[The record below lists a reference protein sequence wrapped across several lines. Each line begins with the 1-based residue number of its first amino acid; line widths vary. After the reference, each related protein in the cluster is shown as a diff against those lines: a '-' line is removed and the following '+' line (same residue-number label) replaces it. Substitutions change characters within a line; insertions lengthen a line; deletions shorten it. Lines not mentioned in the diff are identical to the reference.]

1 MIDMSAVCDCTCDE
15 VIHPNGGFT
24 IVWLTLKTL
33 VFPVIVITLLWFIWR
48 ISHLDRKPNVLE
60 QYEQ

>member
-1 MIDMSAVCDCTCDE
+1 MCQ

-33 VFPVIVITLLWFIWR
+33 VFPVIGITLLWFIWR
-48 ISHLDRKPNVLE
+48 LSHLDHRKPNVLE
-60 QYEQ
+60 Q